1 LRSQLSAAVQAWR
14 LKGLELTGVAAN
26 GEAPIPLLEAA
37 SINTVDSNMDGDP
50 SPEHFHLPAPDR
62 TSERVLEIKGEDLNF
77 LADLPLFEL
86 A

>member
-1 LRSQLSAAVQAWR
+1 
-14 LKGLELTGVAAN
+14 LELTGVAAN
-26 GEAPIPLLEAA
+26 GEDSILLLEPAPI
-37 SINTVDSNMDGDP
+37 NTAENIAGEP
-50 SPEHFHLPAPDR
+50 TPARFHLPAPDR